1 MYKKTKHLR
10 LTIVN
15 PFILLAIKNCSNI
28 KHPLAYSN
36 VNFGKNCIIYSSGEY
51 TSKKFIGR
59 SDFALDNRLQLGDA
73 LFTIDAFHKL
83 GKDAIE
89 GVGYYKNKIEQLLRE
104 EEKKTN
110 EQKMFSKDVRGAIL
124 QRFPEWSKLKKDDL
138 FTGFEEIFLSFGISA
153 KVNLATVKK
162 YYGVTLC
169 KAKKEKG
176 LVRLMCFRPDKEYD

>member
-1 MYKKTKHLR
+1 LVKKLHT
-10 LTIVN
+10 
-15 PFILLAIKNCSNI
+15 
-28 KHPLAYSN
+28 
-36 VNFGKNCIIYSSGEY
+36 IYSSGEY
-51 TSKKFIGR
+51 TSEEIL
-59 SDFALDNRLQLGDA
+59 SAEADFLHLDNRLQLGDA